1 MLIGLHGRGLVRG
14 LDRANLVLC
23 ENSFVTVVMN
33 QLDQS
38 HSFRVEGAKMKRDAP
53 WWLSVLGCSLG
64 ACITAAGGGGK
75 SVEDL
80 DVSDV
85 NGLAFALDTFEEDSA
100 ATGTGWGTD
109 VDKGGLGTRASFELV
124 PNGAVTKGNA
134 GHFHGALGANRA
146 PWPWAAMSLNWKVDY
161 APVDLSSVRAVSF
174 WAKGD
179 GKRYKLKVDKA
190 AATDFA
196 QYEMEFVA
204 DSSWKQVVIPFDEL
218 EQPSWGKKVEREFS
232 DTRQL
237 QFAPV
242 EPAASFDLYVD
253 DLQLLVDPAKQAK
266 FPWPLGAGSPPAQ
279 ELALADLEKRS
290 IDYRPVSL
298 DGAANRSFQDDVA
311 NDAKG
316 GWTDQGPNSV
326 YGFPVGHQ
334 KFLGVPFD
342 IPTAPGKQVVVLRGK
357 DARQFP
363 TSAKI
368 TVGAKGKAVYFLHA
382 SAWHDLKHGGYTVNY
397 ADGSHETVALRDG
410 KEIFDFWTPDASP
423 YARTAWTGK
432 NPEREVGLTLF
443 AWANPKPDTAIE
455 SIVANTPG
463 DGAYLMLAGIT
474 VASDGPFLP
483 PAPAIRFDT
492 KEWFAYEGI
501 NVAERRGTALDMSS
515 LLEAPAGKH
524 GFLTR
529 KGEDFVFAD
538 GTKIKFWGTS
548 ITDLMNAPSH
558 EQADFIA
565 ELCAQLGINLT
576 RHHLMDAAWS
586 TGHNI
591 FQGDQSTQEL
601 DPDYLDRM
609 DYLLAQLQKR
619 GIYQNLDF
627 VAQRK
632 PFAADG
638 IHDAD
643 QVQPGYKMVGEFDE
657 QAMKNQERLIRQ
669 LLSHTNKY
677 TGKRYADE
685 PSIVMTAINNESTL
699 FFLGDWGQ
707 GELKSPYHRK
717 LLQQLFNEWLKARIG
732 DRKALESRWT
742 AKANDKGKLGL
753 AGNEDPASGSV
764 QPIMDFSDRGKD
776 YLKFTRQRV
785 QDNYRFLYDLET
797 KYQRRMYAAIR
808 GAGYKGLITHTNH
821 WLDVPIHQY
830 VNATSDWNDTHVY
843 WAIPSVGY
851 QYKAGTTFEP
861 KPAIREADSLIARI
875 AARRVKG
882 MPHLIS
888 EWHSCHPLWRNDA
901 QLMMAGYS
909 GLQNWSGLE
918 YGLGGNA
925 FSEQDQR
932 KAKLDNV
939 FELAFQASTLALWPA
954 TATMVIRRD
963 VKEAPQDAYRPV
975 SHDEVFDPAS
985 RVKLP
990 TGLPYVT
997 KSGMAFTGDKA
1008 SEPNY
1013 AELLSKYV
1021 TANSAR
1027 SVTGELATN
1036 WKQGT
1041 FTVDTPRS
1049 QGAAGFFEQQ
1059 PVNLSNLS
1067 ASLKNAFVTIVATSL
1082 DGAPIAESKHILIT
1096 AVGNTINTDMEL
1108 AANGAS
1114 FRKGGK
1120 SPILV
1125 EPMLG
1130 SVTLRGL
1137 KRESAPKVYFLSM
1150 SGKRRGEVPADASG
1164 DAVRF
1169 ELLAKYKSAHYEVVR

>member
-1 MLIGLHGRGLVRG
+1 
-14 LDRANLVLC
+14 
-23 ENSFVTVVMN
+23 
-33 QLDQS
+33 
-38 HSFRVEGAKMKRDAP
+38 MKLNTL
-53 WWLSVLGCSLG
+53 WSLTVLGCSLG
-64 ACITAAGGGGK
+64 ACIAASGSGSK
-75 SVEDL
+75 SAEDL
-80 DVSDV
+80 DVSDIK
-85 NGLAFALDTFEEDSA
+85 GLAFALDTFEEEAA
-100 ATGTGWGTD
+100 ATGTAWGTD

-124 PNGAVTKGNA
+124 KDGAVTKGSA
-134 GHFHGALGANRA
+134 GRFHGALGENRA
-146 PWPWAAMSLNWKVDY
+146 PWPWAVVSLNWKNDY
-161 APVDLSSVRAVSF
+161 TPVDLRSVRAVSF
-174 WAKGD
+174 WVKGD

-190 AATDFA
+190 KATDFA
-196 QYEMEFVA
+196 QFEMEFVA
-204 DSSWKQVVIPFDEL
+204 GPTWKQVVIPFDEL
-218 EQPSWGKKVEREFS
+218 EQPSWGKKIEREFS

-242 EPAASFDLYVD
+242 EPASAFNLYVD
-253 DLQLLVDPAKQAK
+253 DIQLLVDPAKQAQ
-266 FPWPLGAGSPPAQ
+266 FPWPISSGSSPAQ
-279 ELALADLEKRS
+279 ELALAEIEKRA

-298 DGAANRSFQDDVA
+298 ETAANRSFQDDTA
-311 NDAKG
+311 NDGKG

-326 YGFPVGHQ
+326 YGFPVGRQ
-334 KFLGVPFD
+334 KFLGVPFE
-342 IPTAPGKQVVVLRGK
+342 ISATPSKQVLVLRGK
-357 DARQFP
+357 DAQQFP

-368 TVGAKGKAVYFLHA
+368 PVGAKGRAVYFLHA
-382 SAWHDLKHGGYTVNY
+382 SAWHDLKHGSYTVNY
-397 ADGSHETVALRDG
+397 ADGSHETIGLRDG

-443 AWANPKPDTAIE
+443 AWTNPKPDTAIE
-455 SIVANTPG
+455 SIVASTPG
-463 DGAYLMLAGIT
+463 DGAYLMLAGVT
-474 VASDGPFLP
+474 VASEGPFLP

-492 KEWFAYEGI
+492 RDWFAYEGI
-501 NVAERRGTALDMSS
+501 KVAERRGTALDMGG
-515 LLEAPAGKH
+515 LLDAPAGKH
-524 GFLTR
+524 GRLTR

-538 GTKIKFWGTS
+538 GTRIKLWGTS
-548 ITDLMNAPSH
+548 ITDLMNAPTH

-591 FQGDQSTQEL
+591 FQGDQNTQEL
-601 DPDYLDRM
+601 DPEYLDRM
-609 DYLLAQLQKR
+609 DYLIAQLQKR

-627 VAQRK
+627 IAQRK

-638 IHDAD
+638 IRDAD

-657 QAMKNQERLIRQ
+657 QAIKNQERMIRQ

-677 TGKRYADE
+677 TGKRYADD
-685 PSIVMTAINNESTL
+685 PALVMAAINNESTV

-717 LLQQLFNEWLKARIG
+717 LLGQLFNEWLKTRIG
-732 DRKALESRWT
+732 DRPTLEGRWA
-742 AKANDKGKLGL
+742 AKAEDKGRLGL
-753 AGNEDPASGSV
+753 QGNEDPTSGTV
-764 QPIMDFSDRGKD
+764 QPIMDFSDRSKE
-776 YLKFTRQRV
+776 YLKYTPQRV
-785 QDNYRFLYDLET
+785 QDNYRFFYDLES
-797 KYQRRMYAAIR
+797 KYQKRMLAVIR
-808 GAGYKGLITHTNH
+808 GAGYKGLVTHTNH

-830 VNATSDWNDTHVY
+830 VNATTDWNDTHVY
-843 WAIPSVGY
+843 WAHPSVGY

-861 KPAIREADSLIARI
+861 KPTIREPDSLIARI

-888 EWHSCHPLWRNDA
+888 EWNSCHPLWRNDA

-909 GLQNWSGLE
+909 GLHNWSALQ
-918 YGLGGNA
+918 YGLGGNPI
-925 FSEQDQR
+925 SEQDQS

-954 TATMVIRRD
+954 TAAMVLRRD
-963 VKEAPQDAYRPV
+963 VKEAPQDAYRSL
-975 SHDEVFDPAS
+975 SHTEVFDPAA

-990 TGLPYVT
+990 IGLPFVT

-1008 SEPNY
+1008 VDPGFGD
-1013 AELLSKYV
+1013 LLAKYV
-1021 TANSAR
+1021 SGSSAR
-1027 SVTGELATN
+1027 SVTGELITD

-1049 QGAAGFFEQQ
+1049 QAAVGFFDQQ
-1059 PVNLSNLS
+1059 PVALSNLT
-1067 ASLKNAFVTIVATSL
+1067 ASLKNAFVTVVATSL
-1082 DGAPIAESKHILIT
+1082 DGAALSDSKRILIT

-1108 AANGAS
+1108 SANGAS

-1130 SVTLRGL
+1130 SVTLKGM
-1137 KRESAPKVYFLSM
+1137 KKAGAPKVYFLSM
-1150 SGKRRGEVPADASG
+1150 SGKRRGEVPADVSG
-1164 DAVRF
+1164 DALRF
-1169 ELLAKYKSAHYEVVR
+1169 ELLAKYKAAHYEIVR